1 MTKDE
6 RMYDLM
12 LLQNTMTLISFHILS
27 LTTAAASEI
36 KKTTP
41 LSFAMLCYFEFASS
55 LIVISA
61 KISTATSTK
70 TQLTVLPLQAPLH
83 HPATVLFI
91 FHFLVLLRTSNK
103 RKSG

>member
-27 LTTAAASEI
+27 LTTAAVSEI

-41 LSFAMLCYFEFASS
+41 LSFALLCSSEFASS
-55 LIVISA
+55 LIVI
-61 KISTATSTK
+61 
-70 TQLTVLPLQAPLH
+70 
-83 HPATVLFI
+83 F
-91 FHFLVLLRTSNK
+91 
-103 RKSG
+103 